1 MDFLGVGPLE
11 LFFVLIIILIVL
23 GPGDMVKVS
32 QTLGR
37 TLRKIIKSPT
47 WQLIRN
53 TSNSLRNLPNT
64 LVREAGADE
73 LKEELLRGTAEIKE
87 LGKEIDPKGWG
98 IENSIKPDFIPTSDT
113 PTPSKD
119 GLFPAW
125 TTQPEG
131 TDVNQEAVE
140 GDGSQNENDPEPTE
154 NK

>member
-73 LKEELLRGTAEIKE
+73 LKEVTPAGNAEIKE

-98 IENSIKPDFIPTSDT
+98 IEN
-113 PTPSKD
+113 
-119 GLFPAW
+119 
-125 TTQPEG
+125 EH
-131 TDVNQEAVE
+131 
-140 GDGSQNENDPEPTE
+140 
-154 NK
+154 